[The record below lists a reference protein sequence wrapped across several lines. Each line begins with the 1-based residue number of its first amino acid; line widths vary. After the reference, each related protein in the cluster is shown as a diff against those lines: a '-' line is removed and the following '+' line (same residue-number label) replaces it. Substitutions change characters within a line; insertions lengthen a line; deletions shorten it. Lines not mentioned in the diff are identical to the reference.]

1 MENENKFMK
10 IFKSFLPL
18 IFSIIAIAFLFGTIL
33 TYKIKYV
40 PDGAEEAIKES
51 FNFNLI
57 NAFDASLTP
66 SWPIISILV
75 LIVLGGVIPLFTLLK
90 NDKIKEYVAVIAT
103 FAFLFAICLLVAYKE
118 LFVYFGQDLI
128 THFYSADIG
137 YGVALAILFSVFGAF
152 ASLLTSDKQYGDNVQ
167 GIVEDAVLVAL
178 AFVLNFVKLPIS
190 TGAGSIN
197 FQMLPLFLIAL
208 RRGPLHGFVAGGI
221 VYGFLTCMTDGY
233 GFQTYPFDYLI
244 GFGSVAVLGF
254 FSKYIMDE
262 NNNFALREVV
272 LFSACLGST
281 FIRFIGSS
289 VSSMVFYG
297 LSFGDALIYN
307 IIYIPV
313 SGLIASI
320 VIMLTLYPITII
332 NNRFPVKQ

>member
-1 MENENKFMK
+1 MEKENKSMK
-10 IFKSFLPL
+10 MFKSFLPL

-66 SWPIISILV
+66 SWTIITILV
-75 LIVLGGVIPLFTLLK
+75 LLGLGGLVPLLTLIK
-90 NDKIKEYVAVIAT
+90 NDKMKEYVAIIAT
-103 FAFLFAICLLVAYKE
+103 FLFLFAICLLVAYKE
-118 LFVYFGQDLI
+118 LFVYFAQDLI
-128 THFYSADIG
+128 AHFYSADIG
-137 YGVALAILFSVFGAF
+137 YGVSLAILFSVCGAF
-152 ASLLTSDKQYGDNVQ
+152 SSLLTSDKKYGDNVQ
-167 GIVEDAVLVAL
+167 GIVEDAVLIAL

-208 RRGPLHGFVAGGI
+208 RRGPLHGLIAGGV
-221 VYGFLTCMTDGY
+221 VYGFLTCMSDGY

-244 GFGSVAVLGF
+244 GFGSVAILGF
-254 FSKYIMDE
+254 FKNYIMDE
-262 NNNFALREVV
+262 NKNFALRELV
-272 LFSACLGST
+272 LFGACLGST

-297 LSFGDALIYN
+297 LSFPDALIYN

-313 SGLIASI
+313 SGLIAAV
-320 VIMLTLYPITII
+320 VIMAALYPITII

>member
-51 FNFNLI
+51 FSFNLI

-66 SWPIISILV
+66 SWTIIVILV
-75 LIVLGGVIPLFTLLK
+75 LLGLGGLIPLLTLIK
-90 NDKIKEYVAVIAT
+90 NEKAKEYLAVIST
-103 FAFLFAICLLVAYKE
+103 FSFLFAICLLVAYKE
-118 LFVYFGQDLI
+118 LFVYFAQDLI

-137 YGVALAILFSVFGAF
+137 YGVALAILFSVCGAF
-152 ASLLTSDKQYGDNVQ
+152 AALLTSNKQYGDNVQ
-167 GIVEDAVLVAL
+167 GIVEDAVLIAL

-190 TGAGSIN
+190 AGPGSIN

-208 RRGPLHGFVAGGI
+208 RRGPLHGLIAGGV

-244 GFGSVAVLGF
+244 GFGSVAFLGF
-254 FSKYIMDE
+254 FKNFIM
-262 NNNFALREVV
+262 NKNMNFFLRELV
-272 LFSACLGST
+272 LFGACLGST

-297 LSFGDALIYN
+297 LSFPDALIYN

-313 SGLIASI
+313 SGLIAAV
-320 VIMLTLYPITII
+320 VIMAALYPITII